1 MRWFCRHWYDF
12 GVIPF
17 IAALAVLLFKWDDF
31 ETIQKLLI
39 MSFMAM
45 LFHQFEEY
53 RFPGGEPAIM
63 NIVLQG
69 SDLPDRYPL
78 NQFSAMLT
86 NVIATYGVYLI
97 PIFIPTVIWLGL
109 APMLLG
115 FSQFIVH
122 GVMTNIKLK
131 TFYNPGLIA
140 VVCLHIPIG
149 IYYIWYVTSQ
159 DMISGVDWIIAFV
172 YMAAVAGLIVNGITY
187 RLLPDRNT
195 KWIFD
200 EVEMKRFHV
209 QKRMSKTQK

>member
-86 NVIATYGVYLI
+86 NVIVTYGVYLI
-97 PIFIPTVIWLGL
+97 PIFFPTVIWLGL

-172 YMAAVAGLIVNGITY
+172 YMAAVAGLIINGITY